1 MESTVIGALIA
12 VGGVVL
18 GSLITFLLQVRMI
31 RYELRRAR
39 AQDLYEERLVTLQ
52 NMIFACDWILRV
64 KNHEMTDDVG
74 KGIWDHVSKQN
85 VSNLAFVP
93 RAFREDF
100 EGIIRA
106 LFAGHALENRNRID
120 YDLITKI
127 RANLL
132 RHIDE
137 QFEGNEA

>member
-1 MESTVIGALIA
+1 MVSTIIGALIGVI
-12 VGGVVL
+12 VGGL
-18 GSLITFLLQVRMI
+18 MTHFLQVRMI

-39 AQDLYEERLVTLQ
+39 TQDLYEKRLVTLQ
-52 NMIFACDWILRV
+52 NMVFACDWILRM
-64 KNHEMTDDVG
+64 KNHEMKDDVG
-74 KGIWDHVSKQN
+74 KGVWDHVFNQN

-100 EGIIRA
+100 DAIIRA

-120 YDLITKI
+120 YDSITNI
-127 RANLL
+127 RAKLL

-137 QFEGNEA
+137 QFGESET